1 MTAAQKSK
9 ELREQI
15 VYIIVHKALAI
26 FTKNFFNVHVVLQQ
40 RNLLGFYE
48 KVGDDMLMVTMAFPL
63 LINKHC
69 RHLIHSKFTSLNTS
83 L

>member
-26 FTKNFFNVHVVLQQ
+26 FTKKFFNVHVVLQQ

-63 LINKHC
+63 LKHC